1 MSALLS
7 RCSAG
12 VPCQSRRGSPA
23 PCVLPHRLHVHVPMA
38 HSGCGTGEPGTRRE
52 SLLDR
57 RENLLLLFS
66 GIATQVSSS
75 ANPAESAEVSNLSKF
90 EPMEALKDKDYG
102 KPRNRYSDYV
112 LTPTGLQ
119 YQDIREG
126 QGEPIKDGQTAVV
139 DWSGYTIGYYGRPF
153 EARNKPK
160 GSAFTGEDKD
170 FLRFRLGDHTMMP
183 GFEEAVRGM
192 KVGGFRRVIVPPE
205 LSYPDG
211 SWDKQGPKPTSFSGR
226 RALGFVLANQ
236 GFVDKT
242 LLIDVE
248 LLKILN

>member
-1 MSALLS
+1 
-7 RCSAG
+7 
-12 VPCQSRRGSPA
+12 
-23 PCVLPHRLHVHVPMA
+23 MA
-38 HSGCGTGEPGTRRE
+38 HGGGSAEQGHFFTRRE
-52 SLLDR
+52 HVLLTG
-57 RENLLLLFS
+57 L
-66 GIATQVSSS
+66 ATLVSPVMIVGPAS
-75 ANPAESAEVSNLSKF
+75 ADSLSKF
-90 EPMEALKDKDYG
+90 EPLEALKDKDYG

-126 QGEPIKDGQTAVV
+126 QGEPIKEGQTAVV

-183 GFEEAVRGM
+183 GFEEAVQGM

-211 SWDKQGPKPTSFSGR
+211 SWDKQGPKPTSFSGQ

-236 GFVDKT
+236 GMIDKT

-248 LLKILN
+248 LIKILD